1 MRTMNKGAS
10 FKMTKMCAKNKI
22 IKIYLGYAKNLTVAE
37 VHVYTL
43 T

>member
-1 MRTMNKGAS
+1 MV
-10 FKMTKMCAKNKI
+10 CAKNKI
-22 IKIYLGYAKNLTVAE
+22 IKAYLGYAKNLTVTE